1 MISITEKEPINEKE
15 FQIDSQS
22 AYVRAVV
29 IMTERPP
36 DYYYLN
42 GRSISERKFE
52 KLRKENPTFQFF
64 IFDQKEAE
72 VIAGKSYV
80 NTVRLLFSE

>member
-22 AYVRAVV
+22 AYVGAVV

-36 DYYYLN
+36 DYYYFN
-42 GRSISERKFE
+42 GKSVSEKKFE
-52 KLRKENPTFQFF
+52 KLRKANPAFQFF
-64 IFDQKEAE
+64 IFDEKEAE
-72 VIAGKSYV
+72 VVAGKSYI
-80 NTVRLLFSE
+80 NNIRLLFSE